1 MSTEITVGAAANAT
15 ADAVALFSA
24 RAALY
29 ATESAT
35 LTCMQLVEF
44 VQCPAGSSVASIIGT
59 DSANPGVST
68 RKTYS
73 ASNGQIKSVVTVGT
87 VPNSPQ
93 EVDAQYSLQATV

>member
-1 MSTEITVGAAANAT
+1 MSTIFTAGAAANAT

-35 LTCMQLVEF
+35 LTCLQLVEF

-59 DSANPGVST
+59 DSANPGVSI
-68 RKTYS
+68 RQTYS
-73 ASNGQIKSVVTVGT
+73 AGQGQVKSVVTVGV
-87 VPNSPQ
+87 VPNSPLV
-93 EVDAQYSLQATV
+93 VDSQYSLQATV